1 MKFAI
6 RISLV
11 VAAMIIVT
19 PVSAQTKQDVGK
31 LLKSVEPT
39 LKQTMSLVDIH
50 SELPEDSRIP
60 LRLDKQSNN
69 AEMNKLLDK
78 AIEVLEVSSVSDLR
92 DRVKLNHKKT
102 NDIHN
107 EIAEFRQ
114 KRLAAPASN
123 SRSRLER
130 VNPFANTKESIDKKI
145 AALQEEIQ
153 ELEAEDEKLSSKF
166 KKELNS
172 IGIDIDAEGVDSLL
186 GSISGEDF
194 VDMVVGFENIK
205 SLTQQLQK
213 LSAESGEAPD
223 VAKQYYGMYV
233 VLVQAVDRMQKSFV
247 DRVENVH
254 IPKLMAFASQAEQ
267 NIQQARALITSKS
280 GIRKELLNNVDAN
293 EVTKKAAELYADYLR
308 EQAKDVGEENKA
320 AEKAVN
326 TALNTYMTVKL
337 SSDVASLIQ
346 SGRGEFDSLMKL
358 SVPPMKGFENQ
369 KLRNELK
376 LITRELMR

>member
-233 VLVQAVDRMQKSFV
+233 VLVQARGSFIN
-247 DRVENVH
+247 RV
-254 IPKLMAFASQAEQ
+254 
-267 NIQQARALITSKS
+267 
-280 GIRKELLNNVDAN
+280 LLA
-293 EVTKKAAELYADYLR
+293 
-308 EQAKDVGEENKA
+308 
-320 AEKAVN
+320 
-326 TALNTYMTVKL
+326 
-337 SSDVASLIQ
+337 
-346 SGRGEFDSLMKL
+346 
-358 SVPPMKGFENQ
+358 
-369 KLRNELK
+369 
-376 LITRELMR
+376 

>member
-166 KKELNS
+166 KKERNS